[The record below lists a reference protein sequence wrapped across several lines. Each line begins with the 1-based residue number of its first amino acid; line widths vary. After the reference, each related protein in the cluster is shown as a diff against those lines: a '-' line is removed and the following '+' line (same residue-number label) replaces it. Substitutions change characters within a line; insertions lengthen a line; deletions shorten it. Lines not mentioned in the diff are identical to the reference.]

1 MRNLL
6 FLIFLS
12 FLISC
17 KPEIKKENRIQEDV
31 TYLASDELEGRQT
44 GTSGEKKAAKYIQ
57 KELKVFYNL
66 LLLCQRRIRME
77 K

>member
-31 TYLASDELEGRQT
+31 TYLASEKLEALQT
-44 GTSGEKKAAKYIQ
+44 KTQIILIHSNFESLREK
-57 KELKVFYNL
+57 L
-66 LLLCQRRIRME
+66 LEHNIESITGIYYDL
-77 K
+77 